1 MLNNKLIPLIALV
14 MLGIA
19 SLGLA
24 QEEEEFKYYKVLPGD
39 TLWDISQ
46 KELIDPFLWPK
57 VWKENPEIPNPDLI
71 MPGQTIK
78 IPLYLLRKE
87 APKEEPVPEPIVEV
101 EPQKAPP
108 VAPAPPAP
116 PKPKPLVDANLYIS
130 SGYIAHAVD
139 ELGKVIGSQSGK
151 TLLGDH
157 DVVFVTTKATYKP
170 GDRFYIL
177 RKGPVVKHPV
187 TRNILGYLIEITG
200 TAEIMKSEYEG
211 QTPARIIEN
220 FSDVNIGDIL
230 VAYQKATPMDISRVD
245 CRTPKINGYIVE
257 ARQLRLNNG
266 QFDIVY
272 IDKGNKDDIKVGD
285 LLKTANKGK
294 FIVTNGLIQVIKV
307 QDSTSVAIVRQSMDA
322 ITKGNL
328 ITEAEKKGKLSFCSN
343 R

>member
-1 MLNNKLIPLIALV
+1 MLNNKLILLIALI
-14 MLGIA
+14 MLSMA

-24 QEEEEFKYYKVLPGD
+24 QEEEFKYYKVLPGD

-87 APKEEPVPEPIVEV
+87 APREEPVPEPVV
-101 EPQKAPP
+101 VAEPQKAPVVMP
-108 VAPAPPAP
+108 EPPR
-116 PKPKPLVDANLYIS
+116 PKLMPLVNANLFIS
-130 SGYIAHAVD
+130 SGYIASSVN

-151 TLLGDH
+151 ILLGDH
-157 DVVFVTTKATYKP
+157 DIVFVTTKATYMP

-177 RKGPVVKHPV
+177 RKGPIVKHPITKNV
-187 TRNILGYLIEITG
+187 LGYLIEITG
-200 TAEIMKSEYEG
+200 IAEILKSEYDG
-211 QTPARIIEN
+211 QTPAKIIES

-230 VAYQKATPMDISRVD
+230 VAYQKETPPDVSTVE
-245 CRTPKINGYIVE
+245 CRTPKISGYIVE

-272 IDKGNKDDIKVGD
+272 IDKGKRDDIRVGD

-294 FIVTNGLIQVIKV
+294 FIVTNGLIQIIKV
-307 QDSTSVAIVRQSMDA
+307 QDSTSVAIVRQSADA

-328 ITEAEKKGKLSFCSN
+328 ITEAEKKGKFSFCSN